1 MNYKYLLFKPA
12 ILDLKSSN
20 VSSGTILLKAQLIK
34 PARLNS
40 ISSVLLSD
48 NIEVNNRRTLEEWER
63 LLEDNG
69 FKFEK
74 NFDHDH
80 CKGYVIFDLDYTT
93 YEFQLF
99 SCDINSSD
107 LKVEVCED
115 YIHPLLFILDLKKE
129 GVIFPASLKNKINS
143 AKEKL
148 TLTDNANFVN
158 KNVLNQLHVLDKL
171 VDHCQDYEVD
181 ILYSIL
187 DY

>member
-1 MNYKYLLFKPA
+1 MIYISYNYFH
-12 ILDLKSSN
+12 I
-20 VSSGTILLKAQLIK
+20 
-34 PARLNS
+34 
-40 ISSVLLSD
+40 
-48 NIEVNNRRTLEEWER
+48 R
-63 LLEDNG
+63 LLIFCFDN
-69 FKFEK
+69 F
-74 NFDHDH
+74 
-80 CKGYVIFDLDYTT
+80 
-93 YEFQLF
+93 
-99 SCDINSSD
+99 NSSD

-187 DY
+187 DC